1 MSVSRRLILSVGILM
16 ILSVGVV
23 VSQLYIVKRMQDIT
37 EGLNRVSFIAAS
49 RLLEMEQEAFKI
61 SGQTEKSLTALDP
74 AIRESFR
81 PVVDESVRRMDAL
94 FKQLEAVLGPDDAA
108 QEVARLSTAWIDYK
122 IQLEDARRIDAPRGL
137 EELPLEL
144 NAALIQLN
152 ERTQLSRNVVLQ
164 GIASKV
170 SHNQVM
176 SEQAKSIAYAAAAL
190 FVVLGGLVTFFT
202 LRAINKPLKQ
212 LTAGTRKIAS
222 GEFSHRLPENGP
234 SEFAEL
240 ARDFNGMSEKL
251 EELDQ
256 MKKEFVAHVSHELK
270 APLAAIRQTLAVT
283 LEQVPGP
290 INDSQR
296 RLLDLS
302 RKSAERLSAMVSNL
316 LDVSRLEAG
325 TMEYQMSPQNV
336 IGIVEQTV
344 EEFGLKAAEQR
355 VEIRVESSSP
365 NIPVLCDPDRM
376 IQVVGNLL
384 DNALK
389 FSPENSTIRVSVSH
403 NVASKIPTVKIAI
416 ADRGTGIPEAHKEKV
431 FLKFHQLN
439 GGGKRTAGQ
448 GVGLGLAICKTI
460 VDAHRGRIW
469 VEDNPDGGSVFC
481 VEMRAA
487 AKVKETVE
495 CR

>member
-1 MSVSRRLILSVGILM
+1 MSVSSRLIFSVGILM
-16 ILSVGVV
+16 LLTIGVV
-23 VSQLYIVKRMQDIT
+23 IFQVWNVRRMQELT
-37 EGLNRVSFIAAS
+37 QGLNRVSFSAA
-49 RLLEMEQEAFKI
+49 RILLDMEQEAFTL
-61 SGQTEKSLTALDP
+61 SQLTEKSFVIVDA
-74 AIRESFR
+74 ASRESFR
-81 PVVDESVRRMDAL
+81 PFVDEGVLRFDER
-94 FKQLEAVLGPDDAA
+94 FKELKQVLGPDEAA
-108 QEVARLSTAWIDYK
+108 HEIALLSTAWIDFK
-122 IQLEDARRIDAPRGL
+122 IELENARLIPAPRGL
-137 EELPLEL
+137 EELPLDL
-144 NAALIQLN
+144 DTAMKKLT
-152 ERTQLSRNVVLQ
+152 ERTASSRKAVLASIEKQVNSNQL
-164 GIASKV
+164 
-170 SHNQVM
+170 M
-176 SEQAKSIAYAAAAL
+176 SEQAQSIAYAAAAL
-190 FVVLGGLVTFFT
+190 FGLLGVTVTFLT
-202 LRAINKPLKQ
+202 LRAINTPLKE

-222 GEFSHRLPENGP
+222 GEFSHRLPVRGP

-256 MKKEFVAHVSHELK
+256 MKKDFVAHVSHELK

-290 INDSQR
+290 INDGQR

-302 RKSAERLSAMVSNL
+302 RKSAERLSAMVANL

-325 TMEYQMSPQNV
+325 TMEYQMSAQDMV
-336 IGIVEQTV
+336 GIVRQTV
-344 EEFGLKAAEQR
+344 EEFSLKAAEQN

-365 NIPVLCDPDRM
+365 TIPVVCDPDRM
-376 IQVVGNLL
+376 IQVVGNLV

-389 FSPENSTIRVSVSH
+389 FSPENSTIRVTVSH
-403 NVASKIPTVKIAI
+403 NEPSASPTVKVAI
-416 ADRGTGIPEAHKEKV
+416 ADRGTGIPDAHKENV

-469 VEDNPDGGSVFC
+469 VEDNPEGGSVFC

-487 AKVKETVE
+487 PVKETI
-495 CR
+495 RR